1 MQPSPLLALL
11 LAAASH
17 AFVGP
22 APLRCRVPRQASDRD
37 GSIDDADEAARV
49 AAFRARLLKGGL
61 DAVAKDVEPTE
72 EDDDEG
78 DPEWARVAEK
88 PRTGVVLI
96 GRKDWFFADKPSGQ
110 VKSALKRVGLAA
122 DAAQRIPEDRLA
134 GLVPVVL
141 ILDGAQPKSEGFSG
155 VLLGRRSGYMMG
167 DLKELYTTGF
177 MLQPLWVGGPT
188 VEDAFSSK
196 IERTVGAPEHG
207 ATTGIV
213 AVHPYAPETVPGS
226 IQLTDDGLYAGGD
239 WRTASTLVEKGM
251 ANPFRFRLFAQATR
265 WPPGELEKEIREG
278 AWLCAD
284 VSTDLLLKDR
294 DRGARPLALDV
305 LEELE
310 KSK

>member
-1 MQPSPLLALL
+1 MRNSLRPLLLL
-11 LAAASH
+11 SAAAH
-17 AFVGP
+17 AFIGP
-22 APLRCRVPRQASDRD
+22 APLRCRVPRRASDRD

-72 EDDDEG
+72 EEDEV
-78 DPEWARVAEK
+78 DPEWARLAEK

-96 GRKDWFFADKPSGQ
+96 GRKDWFFADKPSGA

-177 MLQPLWVGGPT
+177 MLQPLWADRRGRLLVAHRADRRRAGKRR
-188 VEDAFSSK
+188 D
-196 IERTVGAPEHG
+196 HG
-207 ATTGIV
+207 HRGRPPLRGRNDSRVRSTHGRR
-213 AVHPYAPETVPGS
+213 AVRGRRLA
-226 IQLTDDGLYAGGD
+226 DGLDPRRKGHGEPLPLPALRPGD
-239 WRTASTLVEKGM
+239 AVAARRIGKRDPSRRVALRGRVHG
-251 ANPFRFRLFAQATR
+251 FVAQR
-265 WPPGELEKEIREG
+265 
-278 AWLCAD
+278 
-284 VSTDLLLKDR
+284 
-294 DRGARPLALDV
+294 
-305 LEELE
+305 
-310 KSK
+310 